1 MDKGLLILASPEAK
15 GGRSVMGGSS
25 KPESQASDYS
35 SEKEDLGMSLD
46 VPTEKL
52 PDGTKEGD
60 YVALKGKVSKL
71 DDKGA
76 TIEIFEANLTPDEGE
91 EEKSEEDIRSMAE
104 EADAGNA

>member
-1 MDKGLLILASPEAK
+1 MNKGLLIIASPEAK
-15 GGRSVMGGSS
+15 GSRPEMGGSS

-52 PDGTKEGD
+52 PEGTQEGD

>member
-25 KPESQASDYS
+25 KPESSDT
-35 SEKEDLGMSLD
+35 EDLGMSLD

-52 PDGTKEGD
+52 PEGTQEGD

-91 EEKSEEDIRSMAE
+91 EEQSEDDIRAMAG
-104 EADAGNA
+104 EADAGNS